1 MMSSN
6 SNQPNLHKEDN
17 NGSIVKIS
25 NPEKLQVI
33 SSLKQ
38 FLLSCFGPRGRAK
51 YVQNSHGA
59 LMTISASSQKLFS
72 NLTFASPISQLVASS
87 ILQHLSVYSD
97 NGLYMGIV
105 ISSIVE
111 GAIKCDLHH
120 KLCCEINNL
129 LLNACL
135 DAIKDISFKIDLS
148 NLDAM
153 LCLVRSIF
161 RSKPSCCVST
171 VEINILSSLVLQ
183 TLFSSLPDNLP
194 KNLFIPRVEYVTM
207 VGYPATETKLI
218 NGVLLDVPSSFHK
231 IVAAWK
237 KELNIDHA
245 DIKVALFNNSL
256 AIKRDPLPGV
266 TLEVSV
272 DVDIEGYA
280 SQQMEVLSS
289 KLRQAGV
296 NFVGCQKVI
305 HPTLVKTLHQM
316 GILTVD
322 RLSLLHIGAVQ
333 NLTGACILS
342 SMDCDITADSLGSL
356 VDVTS
361 QSVLDQE
368 MLQLTSSQENQVTT
382 VILCHR
388 TEACLQELKHVFG
401 VAYHV
406 ACLSL
411 SNPEVVPG
419 GGVFETCLVTILR
432 GKLTELW
439 EAARSE
445 LPCTLHQFNLT
456 SGLFLRSLEGVAKGL
471 RSGQPSSLS
480 GSLEE
485 TRSSNFEDEDVDS
498 TKSRLF
504 NSQDSHRIGAIG
516 ERHRQSFPGKM
527 SEEDETGD
535 YFGMREDGGTNWDQK
550 VVDLLI
556 TKKNALKM
564 SVEMSNMIL
573 SIGAMVTSSE

>member
-1 MMSSN
+1 MYTKECKVHLKNVSASHFRITFWSLFLFTQMSSN

-289 KLRQAGV
+289 KLCQAGV

-333 NLTGACILS
+333 NLTG
-342 SMDCDITADSLGSL
+342 
-356 VDVTS
+356 
-361 QSVLDQE
+361 
-368 MLQLTSSQENQVTT
+368 MLK
-382 VILCHR
+382 I
-388 TEACLQELKHVFG
+388 A
-401 VAYHV
+401 
-406 ACLSL
+406 
-411 SNPEVVPG
+411 
-419 GGVFETCLVTILR
+419 
-432 GKLTELW
+432 
-439 EAARSE
+439 
-445 LPCTLHQFNLT
+445 
-456 SGLFLRSLEGVAKGL
+456 
-471 RSGQPSSLS
+471 
-480 GSLEE
+480 
-485 TRSSNFEDEDVDS
+485 
-498 TKSRLF
+498 
-504 NSQDSHRIGAIG
+504 
-516 ERHRQSFPGKM
+516 
-527 SEEDETGD
+527 
-535 YFGMREDGGTNWDQK
+535 
-550 VVDLLI
+550 
-556 TKKNALKM
+556 
-564 SVEMSNMIL
+564 
-573 SIGAMVTSSE
+573 